1 MLFEIRGRRKR
12 FIQVI
17 FGLLAAVF
25 TISFV
30 GFGIGSDAGGG
41 LFDAVGVGGGPG
53 GGNSPRNPQFE
64 AQIEDAELRLQA
76 DPQNEEALLLIARVR
91 YLAGQDQL
99 QQDEQGN
106 ILVSDEARSQL
117 EGSVQAWDDYIA
129 LDPAE
134 PDTNVG
140 RLVVLSFVHLNDA
153 AGAAEVQ
160 KVLVAA
166 EPTSRGY
173 SELARYLYF
182 DGQMNQG
189 DKAAAEAVASA
200 EKADRAGIRSQ
211 LKGIADQARKQQRV
225 QAALEEA
232 GSTGTA
238 PNPLADPTAP
248 AGGSDGG

>member
-1 MLFEIRGRRKR
+1 MLSVLATAPAAAIPLGILSSRLRSRTPNSACRLTPKTKRRC
-12 FIQVI
+12 
-17 FGLLAAVF
+17 
-25 TISFV
+25 
-30 GFGIGSDAGGG
+30 
-41 LFDAVGVGGGPG
+41 
-53 GGNSPRNPQFE
+53 
-64 AQIEDAELRLQA
+64 
-76 DPQNEEALLLIARVR
+76 LIARVR

-99 QQDEQGN
+99 QQDEQGT

-166 EPTSRGY
+166 EQTSRGY

-225 QAALEEA
+225 QD
-232 GSTGTA
+232 GSPSETGS
-238 PNPLADPTAP
+238 PT
-248 AGGSDGG
+248 GDTGY